1 MKPISELH
9 KVFADTFDIGMDTDF
24 DSLEYRG
31 IQKWDSAA
39 HMRLIA
45 NLENAFDVMLSTD
58 QVLGMSSFTKA
69 REILKEHG
77 VEFSA

>member
-31 IQKWDSAA
+31 IPKWDSAA

-45 NLENAFDVMLSTD
+45 ALENTFDVMFSTD
-58 QVLGMSSFTKA
+58 QVLGMSSFIKA
-69 REILKEHG
+69 KEILASHG
-77 VEFSA
+77 IEFGA